1 MPHAAA
7 ATVARSRSS
16 VANPS
21 LNPSPSAPRE
31 HEGAHELEPGRV
43 GCDHERRDPLVA
55 LPPVGGREDGVK
67 VRNSGVRDEGL
78 HAGENV
84 AVAVPCRGRRNRG
97 HVRARFGLGHRE
109 RRHRPAGEDG
119 GEPAVLEL
127 ARARQ
132 QDRHGAQGL
141 EREHGVRERRGARQ
155 GLAHEAR
162 RAQVLVCDRREPA
175 RLAEPCQEIARL
187 GPRGGVVGGLGEG
200 GDFARRVVRGP
211 RRQGDVGLSQEGANG
226 GRIGHGQTNLGSRF
240 ALKAS

>member
-1 MPHAAA
+1 
-7 ATVARSRSS
+7 V
-16 VANPS
+16 VNPS
-21 LNPSPSAPRE
+21 LNPSPSAPSRLE
-31 HEGAHELEPGRV
+31 AGTRQSSNAISPSGCGA

-55 LPPVGGREDGVK
+55 LPPVGGGEDGVK
-67 VRNSGVRDEGL
+67 VRNPGVRDEGL

-97 HVRARFGLGHRE
+97 RVRAGLRLSQRE
-109 RRHRPAGEDG
+109 GRHGPAREHRRHPS
-119 GEPAVLEL
+119 VLEL
-127 ARARQ
+127 AVAGKK
-132 QDRHGAQGL
+132 DGHSAEGL
-141 EREHGVRERRGARQ
+141 QREHRVGERRGGGQ

-211 RRQGDVGLSQEGANG
+211 LRQGDVGLSQEGANG
-226 GRIGHGQTNLGSRF
+226 RRIGHGQTNLGSRF